1 MKKVRNLMMYF
12 VAGTLVFGACKKDD
26 DDDTPSD
33 TTAPTV
39 TVTAPAEGEGVNKG
53 DMLQFVGK
61 AMDETN
67 LKSYMVAVKVGGTSV
82 WDTTVAVS
90 GKEAD
95 ATIMIPTAA
104 LAEGAAAVS
113 FMARDAAGNSSAET
127 LTNIVV
133 QPADAVGPVIVGATV
148 TMPTNGKLESGSTAN
163 KVKFEITDN
172 AQLGEIVITLN
183 NTSLSPARDIWT
195 KTITAAENAG
205 KTSYNETL
213 DVLISGTD
221 VAGLN
226 DACNWVIKATDAAG
240 NVTNKDIPVVISQ

>member
-39 TVTAPAEGEGVNKG
+39 TVSAPAEGDGVNKG
-53 DMLQFVGK
+53 DMLHFMGK

-82 WDTTVAVS
+82 WDTTVTIS

-95 ATIMIPTAA
+95 ATIMIPTAT

-113 FMARDAAGNSSAET
+113 FIAKDAAGNSSAET

-133 QPADAVGPVIVGATV
+133 KPADAVAPVLVDIIKVSTGAFT
-148 TMPTNGKLESGSTAN
+148 SGFDN
-163 KVKFEITDN
+163 KIEFHITDETEL
-172 AQLGEIVITLN
+172 AEISIDLYNDET
-183 NTSLSPARDIWT
+183 TIK
-195 KTITAAENAG
+195 KTVWSKKLTAADLAG
-205 KTSYNETL
+205 TKIYKETL
-213 DVLISGTD
+213 TVRFSGTD
-221 VAGLN
+221 VAGQN
-226 DACNWVIKATDAAG
+226 DPGIWKVTVTDAAG
-240 NVTNKDIPVVISQ
+240 NVTTDETHNIRLEG